1 MFEQAS
7 KLKLRYKVANGTI
20 STEDLWDLSLESL
33 DKIARS
39 LHRELREEEEV
50 SFITSAVQQAI
61 TNLNELRFG
70 IVKHIIEVKLAAREA
85 KKVKEQAAAKKETIK
100 RILAAKQDET
110 LQNMSIEDLQKELQS
125 LE

>member
-33 DKIARS
+33 DKIARG
-39 LHRELREEEEV
+39 LHKELREAEEV
-50 SFITSAVQQAI
+50 SFITSNIREAA
-61 TNLNELRFG
+61 TSLNELRFG
-70 IVKHIIEVKLAAREA
+70 IVKHIIEVKVEAREA

-110 LQNMSIEDLQKELQS
+110 LQSMSIEDLQKELQS